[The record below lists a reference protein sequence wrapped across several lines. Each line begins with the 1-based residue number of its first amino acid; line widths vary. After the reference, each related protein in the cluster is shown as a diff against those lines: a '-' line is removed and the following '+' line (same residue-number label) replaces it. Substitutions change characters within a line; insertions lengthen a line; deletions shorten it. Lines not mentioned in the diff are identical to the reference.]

1 MIAESKN
8 KLVLAMSGKQGYN
21 ANVFL
26 RLLVILLYLFQDGK
40 GKWDY

>member
-1 MIAESKN
+1 MDESSKQV
-8 KLVLAMSGKQGYN
+8 LVRSEKQGYN